1 MLPLEVNVYLQN
13 NDHVRE
19 LEALLEDSKRQ
30 EEIWRQH
37 CKAAE
42 MRLADAQHIN
52 MELIDMLKSYGFK
65 YRRNADMR
73 TWYLPKDV
81 GG

>member
-1 MLPLEVNVYLQN
+1 MFPLEVNVYLQN

-19 LEALLEDSKRQ
+19 LEALLEDSRRQ
-30 EEIWRQH
+30 EAISRAN

-42 MRLADAQHIN
+42 TRLADALHIN
-52 MELIDMLKSYGFK
+52 MELIDMLKAYGFK

-73 TWYLPKDV
+73 SWYLPKSAE
-81 GG
+81 

>member
-13 NDHVRE
+13 NDHVRQ
-19 LEALLEDSKRQ
+19 LEALLEDSRRQ
-30 EEIWRQH
+30 EALSRSR

-42 MRLADAQHIN
+42 QRLADAQHVN
-52 MELIDMLKSYGFK
+52 MELIDLLKSYGFQ

-73 TWYLPKDV
+73 TWYLPKSAE
-81 GG
+81 